1 MKIVNFLTSHFLPEN
16 TAGTNRVL
24 AYVKELEKNY
34 KVNVITLTERGK
46 EQKNEKVS
54 FSPNVDVYYVN
65 QKNYNTEKFFSR
77 ALWEIHYI
85 KKLVDRA
92 KRVESDITIATSPFM
107 FMIPVLALVGE
118 GKRIIDIRDLTWEYI
133 EANSKFKSI
142 IKSSITKL
150 MQRSLG
156 SYDYIVVTNDYERD
170 WVLRSDANKN
180 IIKISNGIELSRFE
194 ELSQI
199 KINNSI
205 PFTITYT
212 GNIAI
217 GQNVQVL
224 VDAAKDLPDVK
235 VNIVGDGTSYKALRE
250 YVKKNGIKNVEFFG
264 KVSRDEILNF
274 YQNSTVLYAQ
284 LNEQFKS
291 AMPSKLYEYA
301 ATGLPVLYGGVGEA
315 VKFVQRLENA
325 IAVLPN
331 RPSLVREAILK
342 MKEMKFEISQ
352 KNREIVKEDFIRE
365 TQSAK
370 IVDIVENLIKKDSDE
385 DIG

>member
-1 MKIVNFLTSHFLPEN
+1 MKVVNFLTSHFLPEN

-46 EQKNEKVS
+46 QQKNEKVS
-54 FSPNVDVYYVN
+54 FSENVDIYYVN

-77 ALWEIHYI
+77 ALWEIYYI

-92 KRVESDITIATSPFM
+92 NKIESDLTIATSPFM
-107 FMIPVLALVGE
+107 FMIPVLALVGM
-118 GKRIIDIRDLTWEYI
+118 GKRVIDIRDLTWEYI

-142 IKSSITKL
+142 IKKAITQL

-156 SYDYIVVTNDYERD
+156 SYDYVVVTNDYERD
-170 WVLRSDANKN
+170 WVLGSGANDN
-180 IIKISNGIELSRFE
+180 IIKIANGIEQSRYE

-199 KINNSI
+199 KISEDT

-224 VDAAKDLPDVK
+224 VDGAKDLPDVK
-235 VNIVGDGTSYKALRE
+235 VNIVGEGTSYKALRE
-250 YVKKNGIKNVEFFG
+250 YVKRNGIKNVEFFG
-264 KVSRDEILNF
+264 KVSRDEILGF

-301 ATGLPVLYGGVGEA
+301 ATGLPILYGGVGEA
-315 VKFVQRLENA
+315 VKFVDRLENS
-325 IAVLPN
+325 ISILPN
-331 RPSLVREAILK
+331 KPSLVKEAIMK
-342 MKEMKFEISQ
+342 MKDMSYQISQ
-352 KNREIVKEDFIRE
+352 KNREIVKDGFIRE

-370 IVDIVENLIKKDSDE
+370 IVDIVKNLTKKDSDE
-385 DIG
+385 DIS